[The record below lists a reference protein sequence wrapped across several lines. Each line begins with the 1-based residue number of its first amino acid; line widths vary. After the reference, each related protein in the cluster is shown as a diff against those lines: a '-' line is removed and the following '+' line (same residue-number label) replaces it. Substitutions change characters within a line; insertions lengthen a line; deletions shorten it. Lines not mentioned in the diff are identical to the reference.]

1 MSNFIYPH
9 RVEGLRRAL
18 TETRFDGDTPVDAVL
33 ISYMENVRYLTGFS
47 GSNGLVLLTRGGDAV
62 FFTDGRY
69 ALQSSREVPGWERVI
84 MPQGSSLAKAAVG
97 EIAKRADISTVGF
110 ESAHLTVAGLDDLQT
125 ALEPDNE
132 GNGGAENVTLVAK
145 TDLAEALR
153 RIKDA
158 NEIEAIR
165 RAARLA
171 DDCFAWVCEN
181 VRPGM
186 TELELAWQ
194 METFMRQSGGAQ
206 RLSFDSI
213 VGSGPQSALIHGR
226 PSARVLGASGEP
238 EFLLLDFGA
247 ELNGYCSDITR
258 TLVIGGEPT
267 DEQRKLYDAVLTAQL
282 AALGAIAPGK
292 AGKDIDQIARD
303 SLTGAGYGEAFGHSL
318 GHGLGRVVHDGPAFA
333 QTSKIT
339 LAAGMVVTV
348 EPGAYIENLG
358 GVRIE
363 DDVVVTENGCE
374 ILTQSPKELIVR
386 GG

>member
-1 MSNFIYPH
+1 MSNFTYPH

-18 TETRFDGDTPVDAVL
+18 PERFEGDTPVDAVL
-33 ISYMENVRYLTGFS
+33 VSHMENVRYLTGFS
-47 GSNGLVLLTRGGDAV
+47 GSNGLILLTRGGDAV

-69 ALQSSREVPGWERVI
+69 ALQATREVPGWERIV
-84 MPQGSSLAKAAVG
+84 MPQGSSLAKAAVE
-97 EIAKRADISTVGF
+97 EIAKRDIATVGF

-125 ALEPDNE
+125 ALKPDEE
-132 GNGGAENVTLVAK
+132 GKGGAEGVTLVPK
-145 TDLAEALR
+145 TDLVEALR

-158 NEIEAIR
+158 DEIAAMR
-165 RAARLA
+165 RAARVA

-181 VRPGM
+181 VRAGM

-194 METFMRQSGGAQ
+194 MESFMRRDRGAE

-226 PSARVLGASGEP
+226 PSPRVIGESGKP

-247 ELNGYCSDITR
+247 ELGGYCSDITR

-267 DEQRKLYDAVLTAQL
+267 AEQRRLYDAVLAAQL
-282 AALGAIAPGK
+282 AALAAIAPGR

-318 GHGLGRVVHDGPAFA
+318 GHGLGRVVHDGPAFS

-339 LAAGMVVTV
+339 LAPGMVVTV

-363 DDVVVTENGCE
+363 DDVVVTETGCD
-374 ILTQSPKELIVR
+374 ILTQSPKELIVITR
-386 GG
+386 